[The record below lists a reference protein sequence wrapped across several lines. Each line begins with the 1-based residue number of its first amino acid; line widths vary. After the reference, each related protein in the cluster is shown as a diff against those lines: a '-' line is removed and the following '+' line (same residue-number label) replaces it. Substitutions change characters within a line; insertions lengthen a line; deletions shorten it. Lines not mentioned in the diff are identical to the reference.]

1 MDDKEQENTHFGFEQ
16 VKVEDKHERVA
27 KVFSSVAPSY
37 DVMNDLMS
45 LGMHRLWK
53 KMAINMGQAR
63 AGHKVL
69 DLACGSGDLAAKLVP
84 IVGETGHVVMSD
96 INEDM
101 LSCGRDRMIN
111 AGFIKQVE
119 YVKANAEQ
127 LPFADDTFDRIFI
140 GFGLRN
146 VTDKQQALHS
156 MYRVLSPGGCLIVL
170 EFSKVTVPLLEKVYD
185 AYSFKVLPWLGE
197 LVAKDKDS
205 YRYLAESIRM
215 HPDQDT
221 LLHMMQQA
229 GFEKCEYR
237 NATAGVVAIHRGY
250 KF

>member
-1 MDDKEQENTHFGFEQ
+1 MDDKEQENTHFGFEE

-53 KMAINMGQAR
+53 KMAINMGQVR

-111 AGFIKQVE
+111 AGFIKQ
-119 YVKANAEQ
+119 
-127 LPFADDTFDRIFI
+127 
-140 GFGLRN
+140 LR
-146 VTDKQQALHS
+146 TIQKL
-156 MYRVLSPGGCLIVL
+156 
-170 EFSKVTVPLLEKVYD
+170 
-185 AYSFKVLPWLGE
+185 
-197 LVAKDKDS
+197 
-205 YRYLAESIRM
+205 
-215 HPDQDT
+215 
-221 LLHMMQQA
+221 
-229 GFEKCEYR
+229 
-237 NATAGVVAIHRGY
+237 
-250 KF
+250 